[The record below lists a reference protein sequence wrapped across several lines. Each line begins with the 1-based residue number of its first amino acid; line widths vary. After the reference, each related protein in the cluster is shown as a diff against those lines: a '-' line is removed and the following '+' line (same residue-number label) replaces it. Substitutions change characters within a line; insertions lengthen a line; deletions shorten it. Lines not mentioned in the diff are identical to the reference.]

1 MEIAIRERGK
11 VDVLDL
17 QGNLSAGS
25 DDALRQVVV
34 DRLVAGRQ
42 LFLFNMLEVPYID
55 SVGLG
60 ETVACTK
67 RICDRGGS
75 VKLVLRPQGKAREVF
90 KITELDLAYEI
101 FDDVEVALASWI
113 P

>member
-1 MEIAIRERGK
+1 MEIAIRDKGK

-17 QGNLSAGS
+17 MGSLAAGG
-25 DDALRQVVV
+25 DEALRKTVVE
-34 DRLVAGRQ
+34 RLDAERR

-75 VKLVLRPQGKAREVF
+75 VKLVMRGQGKVHEVF
-90 KITELDLAYEI
+90 EITGLDRAYEI

-113 P
+113 R